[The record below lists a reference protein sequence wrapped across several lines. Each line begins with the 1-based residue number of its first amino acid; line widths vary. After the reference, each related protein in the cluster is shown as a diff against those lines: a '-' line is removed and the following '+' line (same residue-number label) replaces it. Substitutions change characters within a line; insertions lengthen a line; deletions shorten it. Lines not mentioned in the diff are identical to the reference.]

1 MMFKNQLL
9 NASQVVG
16 PHSPVASQA
25 DGRHQPELALTLGS
39 PNVNVRWLLSL
50 IRVEVE
56 PE

>member
-1 MMFKNQLL
+1 MMFENQPLD
-9 NASQVVG
+9 APQVIR
-16 PHSPVASQA
+16 PHSPVGSQT
-25 DGRHQPELALTLGS
+25 DGRRQPKLALTLGR